1 MQTCKLKDFLNVFEP
16 WLDGDYIRKVFL
28 TKDDHLVFFFSDGGQ
43 KDYRIDDCSKGQLKE
58 ILSNI
63 QQKGIAIEK
72 DQCC

>member
-1 MQTCKLKDFLNVFEP
+1 METCKLKDFLKVFEP

-28 TKDDHLVFFFSDGGQ
+28 TKDDHLVLFFSDGGQ

-63 QQKGIAIEK
+63 RQKGIAIEK
-72 DQCC
+72 DQ